1 MKRSADSI
9 MKIDMTEYISLLT
22 EACKLQAEIIDRLF
36 LIVLEQV
43 NTEDLDDELPF
54 LMEQA
59 REFRKEFEDYGTG
72 DN

>member
-1 MKRSADSI
+1 MKTN
-9 MKIDMTEYISLLT
+9 MTEYVATLI

-36 LIVLEQV
+36 MVVLQQV

-59 REFRKEFEDYGTG
+59 AEFRTEFEDE
-72 DN
+72 

>member
-1 MKRSADSI
+1 MKAN
-9 MKIDMTEYISLLT
+9 MTEYVSMLI

-36 LIVLEQV
+36 MVILEQV

-59 REFRKEFEDYGTG
+59 AEFRKEFDDGTG
-72 DN
+72 YDK

>member
-1 MKRSADSI
+1 MKTN
-9 MKIDMTEYISLLT
+9 MTEYVAMLI

-36 LIVLEQV
+36 MVVLQQV

-59 REFRKEFEDYGTG
+59 AEFRKEFDDGTG
-72 DN
+72 YDK